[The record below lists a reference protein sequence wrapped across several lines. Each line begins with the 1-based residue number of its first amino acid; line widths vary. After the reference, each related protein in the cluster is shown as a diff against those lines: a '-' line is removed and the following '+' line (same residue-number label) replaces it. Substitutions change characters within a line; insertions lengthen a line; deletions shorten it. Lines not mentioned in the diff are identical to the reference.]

1 MIESLAFKSGFCQRR
16 SKLDA
21 VTFFKMILFDQ
32 MCIDQPSLEQ
42 HCISLLQDEGKKLRK
57 QSLHN
62 RFNDRAVTFLQSLFE
77 HYLRNQLVPLKL
89 SSTLNDHFSA
99 IRLMD
104 STEFKLPECLAG
116 DFPGFDGD
124 GTKSCTQI
132 QFEYDLL
139 SGKINDLSPADART
153 SDFTYSYQRLANV
166 EKKNL
171 IIRDLG
177 YSKID
182 SFIKIESQEAYYIS
196 RLHPQ
201 INIYEK
207 SGENIVPLSF
217 KTIVKRLKSS
227 GKPYLDIPIYLGL
240 LAKHPVRLTVNLLT
254 RQATQRRL
262 GKKIYRKNSAPE
274 KYKYLSQLNVFITN
288 VPKRI
293 LPADQIYRLYKVRWQ
308 IELVFKTWKSVLK
321 IDKVRKMNADRFRCY
336 LLGKLLWILINWE
349 ICSLF
354 NEVIIYKKKA
364 LLSIYKCF
372 NIIKNQVRSF
382 GTVLFQRPT
391 KLKRWLEVL
400 YEILSEYG
408 LKETRKGRIDSV
420 KLLALKYV

>member
-1 MIESLAFKSGFCQRR
+1 MVL
-16 SKLDA
+16 
-21 VTFFKMILFDQ
+21 VDQ
-32 MCIDQPSLEQ
+32 MCIDQPTLEQ

-57 QSLHN
+57 QSLHK
-62 RFNDRAVTFLQSLFE
+62 RFNNRAADFLQSLFE
-77 HYLRNQLVPLKL
+77 HYLKNQLLPMKL

-116 DFPGFDGD
+116 DFPGFGGD

-139 SGKINDLSPADART
+139 SGKINDLSPIDART
-153 SDFTYSYQRLANV
+153 SDFKYSYPRLSNV
-166 EKKNL
+166 EKRDL

-177 YSKID
+177 YSRID
-182 SFIKIESQEAYYIS
+182 SFIKIESQGAYYIS
-196 RLHPQ
+196 RLHPN

-207 SGENIVPLSF
+207 SGEDFVLLSF
-217 KTIVKRLKSS
+217 KTIVKRLKES
-227 GKPYLDIPIYLGL
+227 GNPYLDIPIYLGTS
-240 LAKHPVRLTVNLLT
+240 AKHRVRLTANLLT
-254 RQATQRRL
+254 KQATQGRL
-262 GKKIYRKNSAPE
+262 RKKIYRKNSTPD

-288 VPKRI
+288 VPKKMT
-293 LPADQIYRLYKVRWQ
+293 PADQIYRLYKVRWQ
-308 IELVFKTWKSVLK
+308 VELIFKTWKSVLK
-321 IDKVRKMNADRFRCY
+321 IDKVRKMNADRFKCY

-354 NEVIIYKKKA
+354 NEVIICERQT

-372 NIIKNQVRSF
+372 NVIKNQVRLL
-382 GTVLFQRPT
+382 GTIFFQQRE
-391 KLKRWLEVL
+391 KLKSWLEVL
-400 YEILSEYG
+400 YKILSEYG
-408 LKETRKGRIDSV
+408 LKETRKGGIGAA